1 MMNYADL
8 GRVYGECILYW
19 MIENTVEMQ
28 SINIMAMQD
37 GSGLTDIQFEIGMN
51 WLIRNELVER
61 PLAVLQ

>member
-28 SINIMAMQD
+28 AINIMAMQD

-51 WLIRNELVER
+51 WLIKNELVER